1 MYNMRLALA
10 LIVKGDDKE
19 AQSLATCLKY
29 AAPIADGVFITITQ
43 PNEEVERVAKLFNSH
58 ISHFEW
64 CNDFS
69 KARNFNFS
77 QVPKEYDYILWLD
90 ADDALRD
97 AELLRP
103 TIEDHPEVDVFSLNY
118 LYSFDEWKNPTV
130 VHMKTRVI
138 KNDGCV
144 EWDGALHED
153 FKENRA
159 VTRHFIKGIEVLH
172 LTDEQRIEGNK
183 ERNLAVAKFQMEQY
197 PNDPRSYWNLGNSL
211 KACGKNAECIE
222 VFDRFMELSL
232 SDDEKYIVRLRKAES
247 YWGLGKKDKAIDEA
261 RYAIG
266 TKPEYPDA
274 YHLLGSLYLET
285 KQYDRA
291 KEMYTQG
298 LMRKPPVYSIIV
310 YNPRDYDY
318 VPLMNL
324 AKVYFN
330 LSLPSLSLICL
341 KTCLEI
347 YPDDENL
354 KNIVALMQKE
364 SDEFEKVSKLV
375 VKLQKIED
383 KDKLKKALDK
393 VDPKYKAHP
402 GICNI
407 RNTRFIKET
416 SSGKDLV
423 YYCGFTAE
431 EWTPKTALEKG
442 IGGSEE
448 AVIHLSKQFA
458 SQGWNVTVYNNCGA
472 EEQVFDGVTYRPYW
486 MWNYRDK
493 QDVTILWRTP
503 RPLDYGVNSEKI
515 FIDLHDVVPDGEF
528 TKERLAKLTKVFVK
542 SDFHKSLFP
551 SIPDDK
557 ITVVPNGIDAKEFDD
572 EPTKDKYLVINTSS
586 PDRSLSACIK
596 AFRKIKALE
605 PRARF
610 EWAYG
615 WQVWDTVHGENGK
628 MGEWK
633 DALKKEMAELVGFR
647 EVGRLNHKEVA
658 ALYKRAN
665 IFFYPTEFA
674 EIDCIS
680 ARKAQAAGA
689 YPVTTDF
696 AALATTAAYGDE
708 VHSEKTKDNWCQP
721 YQFDFSLQDEAKID
735 QMVQMVIQAFEN
747 DDDRSEMRKWA
758 KGFDWAIIANKWLSE
773 LT

>member
-1 MYNMRLALA
+1 
-10 LIVKGDDKE
+10 
-19 AQSLATCLKY
+19 
-29 AAPIADGVFITITQ
+29 
-43 PNEEVERVAKLFNSH
+43 
-58 ISHFEW
+58 
-64 CNDFS
+64 
-69 KARNFNFS
+69 
-77 QVPKEYDYILWLD
+77 
-90 ADDALRD
+90 
-97 AELLRP
+97 
-103 TIEDHPEVDVFSLNY
+103 
-118 LYSFDEWKNPTV
+118 
-130 VHMKTRVI
+130 
-138 KNDGCV
+138 
-144 EWDGALHED
+144 
-153 FKENRA
+153 
-159 VTRHFIKGIEVLH
+159 
-172 LTDEQRIEGNK
+172 
-183 ERNLAVAKFQMEQY
+183 
-197 PNDPRSYWNLGNSL
+197 
-211 KACGKNAECIE
+211 
-222 VFDRFMELSL
+222 
-232 SDDEKYIVRLRKAES
+232 
-247 YWGLGKKDKAIDEA
+247 
-261 RYAIG
+261 
-266 TKPEYPDA
+266 
-274 YHLLGSLYLET
+274 
-285 KQYDRA
+285 
-291 KEMYTQG
+291 
-298 LMRKPPVYSIIV
+298 
-310 YNPRDYDY
+310 
-318 VPLMNL
+318 
-324 AKVYFN
+324 
-330 LSLPSLSLICL
+330 
-341 KTCLEI
+341 
-347 YPDDENL
+347 
-354 KNIVALMQKE
+354 
-364 SDEFEKVSKLV
+364 
-375 VKLQKIED
+375 
-383 KDKLKKALDK
+383 
-393 VDPKYKAHP
+393 
-402 GICNI
+402 
-407 RNTRFIKET
+407 
-416 SSGKDLV
+416 
-423 YYCGFTAE
+423 
-431 EWTPKTALEKG
+431 
-442 IGGSEE
+442 
-448 AVIHLSKQFA
+448 
-458 SQGWNVTVYNNCGA
+458 
-472 EEQVFDGVTYRPYW
+472 